1 MKLVKIN
8 KNTYINPER
17 IDSIEYYPSVNVTN
31 VVINGYSIRLEET
44 PIKKVLDAIS
54 GSEEHLVFDPK
65 DIYLKAK
72 NINSVRLNQSFD
84 RL

>member
-1 MKLVKIN
+1 MKLAKID

-54 GSEEHLVFDPK
+54 GSEEHLTNISPK
-65 DIYLKAK
+65 DFYLKTGK
-72 NINSVRLNQSFD
+72 E
-84 RL
+84 

>member
-54 GSEEHLVFDPK
+54 GSEEYRESDAFIDEKGHL
-65 DIYLKAK
+65 
-72 NINSVRLNQSFD
+72 NNSHFKTSN
-84 RL
+84 